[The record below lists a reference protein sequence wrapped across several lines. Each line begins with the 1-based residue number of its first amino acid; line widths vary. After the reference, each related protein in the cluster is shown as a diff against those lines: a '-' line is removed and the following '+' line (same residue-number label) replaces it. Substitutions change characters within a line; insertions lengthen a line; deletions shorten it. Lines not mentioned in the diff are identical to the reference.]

1 VEVYA
6 AHGPVV
12 LVESVEECAHAVVP
26 HLDDPAVEAGEDPW
40 PARVEGEP
48 LDAVALGLEL
58 GQHLGAALRRPAGP
72 LNPPAG
78 ERDGGRSQV
87 GGSGLSQLDLGEE
100 KKKMCCPLLLLLFF
114 FLISF
119 STSGVVGIFNLLD
132 LDQ

>member
-1 VEVYA
+1 VEVHA
-6 AHGPVV
+6 AHWSVV

-40 PARVEGEP
+40 PARVEGEA

-78 ERDGGRSQV
+78 AREREVRWV
-87 GGSGLSQLDLGEE
+87 DLGSVGSRRRRRCAAR
-100 KKKMCCPLLLLLFF
+100 CCCCC
-114 FLISF
+114 F
-119 STSGVVGIFNLLD
+119 SS
-132 LDQ
+132 

>member
-1 VEVYA
+1 VEVDA

-12 LVESVEECAHAVVP
+12 LVEAVEEGAHAVVP

-40 PARVEGEP
+40 AARVEGEP

-78 ERDGGRSQV
+78 TREKSGGWIW
-87 GGSGLSQLDLGEE
+87 LGWVT
-100 KKKMCCPLLLLLFF
+100 L
-114 FLISF
+114 
-119 STSGVVGIFNLLD
+119 G
-132 LDQ
+132 